1 MPIRASLTL
10 LILFLTACSSA
21 PPNTSEKNG
30 GNASGDSKGISAK
43 IYGNWCG
50 PNHPIRKPG
59 AADPNVVDYLDTAC
73 KAHDL
78 CYERKGYFNCECDMR
93 LVGDIQ
99 QIEQMVRRSRATPTS
114 SLYGPESLASAA
126 TQVYYSLPVCSGDQ
140 FVVKAALSPF
150 LVYRTGAGVIGGA
163 AAEVISWPLKG
174 LWYAVCPFSQ
184 QGCKN
189 GP

>member
-1 MPIRASLTL
+1 MHCYLRIAFLLSL
-10 LILFLTACSSA
+10 LTACSST
-21 PPNTSEKNG
+21 PTNTAKTNS
-30 GNASGDSKGISAK
+30 SDTPTDSKGFSLK

-59 AADPNVVDYLDTAC
+59 ATDPKVVDYLDRAC
-73 KAHDL
+73 KSHDL
-78 CYERKGYFNCECDMR
+78 CYEKNGYFNCVCDMK

-99 QIEQMVRRSRATPTS
+99 QIEQVVRRSRATPTS

-126 TQVYYSLPVCSGDQ
+126 TQMYYSLPVCTGDQ

-150 LVYRTGAGVIGGA
+150 LVYRTGAGIIGGA
-163 AAEVISWPLKG
+163 AAEVLSWPLKG
-174 LWYAVCPFSQ
+174 IWYAVCPFSQ
-184 QGCKN
+184 RGCEN